1 MLDPAITER
10 RLRYRAHGFSCI
22 PVNGKIP
29 HYAGWETWH
38 DMPEDKIRGWGTSVF
53 FKDYLNTSFLA
64 RNNPFLDIDIYD
76 PEAVEEIIELLS
88 NRYDQFLVRTGMAPK
103 RRVLFRLAGAPFAK
117 YRIDLIPPGGP
128 DGKTHRIELL
138 SDGQQFVVDGIH
150 PDTLRPYIWNGGS
163 PDEIDLADLPGV
175 DEATGHTLVDECV
188 ALLLRRGYQ
197 LVGKSKTSGN
207 GFDHDGFDWSG
218 IFRDQL
224 DHDALVPTAMAM
236 MRAGMHDGAVFNLL
250 HACIVTAPH
259 ADAKR
264 QERRLQELPSV
275 IRSGRAKI
283 GEPSRP
289 AQPTTL
295 QQFQTLMR
303 KTFAELKWV
312 LPHYIPEG
320 VTLLAGKPKIG
331 KSWYVLALT
340 LACGGNGTLLGES
353 CQKRGVLYCA
363 LEDTE
368 RRMQARCK
376 TILAS
381 YWEHIENVFFT
392 YELPTLDHG
401 LAERLRELIKQNP
414 SINLIII
421 DTLARIRGAKRKD
434 EDPYQHDYRTMSAL
448 QDLYRETGVDI
459 IVVHHVRKATADD
472 VFETISGTHGLSGA
486 CDTMNVFTYAEDNTV
501 RYCVRGRDAEPQD
514 KLLLFDGET
523 GEWTVTGDY
532 EGKAGTKAGAKQLIL
547 AALATEAHPMSPAQ
561 VAKMTGLKE
570 STVQATLAR
579 AAKAGECVK
588 NSYGAYHAK

>member
-1 MLDPAITER
+1 MDPAITER

-29 HYAGWETWH
+29 HYAGWQTWH
-38 DMPEDKIRGWGTSVF
+38 HMAEDKIRGWATNPF
-53 FKDYLNTSFLA
+53 FKDDQNTSFLT
-64 RNNPFLDIDIYD
+64 RDNPFLDIDIYD
-76 PEAVEEIIELLS
+76 PEVVEEIVEQLS
-88 NRYDQFLVRTGMAPK
+88 NRYDQFLVRTGMPPK
-103 RRVLFRLAGAPFAK
+103 RGVLFRLEGAPFPK
-117 YRIDLIPPGGP
+117 YKIELIPPGGP

-138 SDGQQFVVDGIH
+138 SDGQQFVADGIH
-150 PDTLRPYIWNGGS
+150 PDTHKPYIWNGGS
-163 PDEIDLADLPGV
+163 PDEIDLADLPGL
-175 DEATGHTLVDECV
+175 DEVTGHVLVDECV
-188 ALLLRRGYQ
+188 AILLRRGYQ
-197 LVGKSKTSGN
+197 LADKRKSSGN

-224 DHDALVPTAMAM
+224 DHDALTPTAAAM
-236 MRAGMHDGAVFNLL
+236 LRAGMNDGAVYNFL
-250 HACIVTAPH
+250 HACITTCPH
-259 ADAKR
+259 PDPAR
-264 QERRLQELPSV
+264 QARRLKELPDIV
-275 IRSGRAKI
+275 HSGRALI
-283 GEPSRP
+283 GEPTKP
-289 AQPTTL
+289 APPTTL
-295 QQFQTLMR
+295 QQLQSLMR

-331 KSWYVLALT
+331 KSWFVLALA
-340 LACGGNGTLLGES
+340 LACGGEETLLGES

-381 YWEHIENVFFT
+381 DWEHIENVFFT

-401 LAERLRELIKQNP
+401 LADRLRELIRQNP
-414 SINLIII
+414 GINLIII

-434 EDPYQHDYRTMSAL
+434 EDPYQHDYRTMSVL
-448 QDLYRETGVDI
+448 QDLYRETGVDF

-486 CDTMNVFTYAEDNTV
+486 CDTMNVFTYAEDTAI

-514 KLLLFDGET
+514 KLLLFDGEM

-532 EGKAGTKAGAKQLIL
+532 EGKSATKAGAKQLIL
-547 AALATEAHPMSPAQ
+547 AALATAAAPMSPAQ
-561 VAKMTGLKE
+561 VAQMTGLKE
-570 STVQATLAR
+570 NTVQGTLAR
-579 AAKAGECVK
+579 AARAGECVK